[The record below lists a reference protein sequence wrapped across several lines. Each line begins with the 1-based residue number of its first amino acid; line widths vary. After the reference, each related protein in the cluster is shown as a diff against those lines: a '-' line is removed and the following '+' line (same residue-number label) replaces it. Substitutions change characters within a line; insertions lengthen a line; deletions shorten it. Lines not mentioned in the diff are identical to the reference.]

1 MKETKAYK
9 TYLGFATGATPPK
22 KAQKFKKHA
31 SPQLTIVPVSPEEP
45 TKKSKR
51 ERRPTK
57 KSSKAPAGGVVIR
70 ETPEM
75 PLSKKKEKIAIEN
88 SGIVTKTA
96 LTTAKIKPSVTN
108 EGTGVKPGVP
118 GVTEEESSKNKD
130 SGDDNTQSDSKK
142 GSDSEHETDENESDY
157 ESDQEENEEEIGDD
171 EEEEEDEFVRTLSN
185 DSDDDTNIS
194 NKAKGDEDED
204 IYNTTSQLYNDV
216 DIRLNKPVQ
225 ADDETVQK
233 EGLDAELTN
242 IQQGNENLEIS
253 QVIEDAHVT
262 LSTVPQ
268 KTEVI
273 VISSSHSSDLASKF
287 LNFSDIPHTDVEIV
301 SPVDV
306 HVHHEV
312 PSKKTP
318 TLLTVPISVITE
330 SSPIYSIVI
339 LQSIPSFTPPP
350 SQSKPIPPPITKAKN
365 LPSTLL
371 DFVLVFQFDNR
382 VTTLEKKVVELKK
395 DDPLKTQVTNLVDE
409 HLDARL
415 TATRDE
421 FMNFLLASI
430 TARITKQVKNQP
442 PQILPKEVSNF
453 ALSMIQS
460 MITDS
465 LDHAI
470 LAKESSQP

>member
-1 MKETKAYK
+1 M
-9 TYLGFATGATPPK
+9 
-22 KAQKFKKHA
+22 
-31 SPQLTIVPVSPEEP
+31 
-45 TKKSKR
+45 
-51 ERRPTK
+51 
-57 KSSKAPAGGVVIR
+57 SSKAPAAGVVIR

-75 PLSKKKEKIAIEN
+75 PLSKKKEKIAIEKYK
-88 SGIVTKTA
+88 GIDLLSEVA
-96 LTTAKIKPSVTN
+96 LTEEAQFEEIKPSVTN

-118 GVTEEESSKNKD
+118 GVIEEESSKNKD
-130 SGDDNTQSDSKK
+130 SGDDNTQSDSEK
-142 GSDSEHETDENESDY
+142 GSDSEHETDENESDSK
-157 ESDQEENEEEIGDD
+157 SDQEENEEEIGDD

-185 DSDDDTNIS
+185 DSDDDTNFS
-194 NKAKGDEDED
+194 NKAK
-204 IYNTTSQLYNDV
+204 
-216 DIRLNKPVQ
+216 
-225 ADDETVQK
+225 
-233 EGLDAELTN
+233 EGIDAELTN

-253 QVIEDAHVT
+253 QVIEDAYVT

-268 KTEVI
+268 KTEVL

-339 LQSIPSFTPPP
+339 PQSIPSFTPPP
-350 SQSKPIPPPITKAKN
+350 SQSTPIPPPTTKATN
-365 LPSTLL
+365 LPSILL
-371 DFVLVFQFDNR
+371 DFVLVFQFNNR
-382 VTTLEKKVVELKK
+382 VTTLEKEVVELKK
-395 DDPLKTQVTNLVDE
+395 DDPLKTQVTALVDE

-453 ALSMIQS
+453 APSVIQS
-460 MITDS
+460 MITES